1 MLEISLDQARRFIL
15 DIQGLRTSRVSRS
28 VLDVA
33 RRIHNIQI
41 DTISVVSRSHNLIT
55 YNRFAG
61 YKEGKIWD
69 ALKNGQLFE
78 YWSHAMCL
86 IPIEAF
92 PFYAWKMQHYPE
104 KLWSNYVKWAK
115 ENEHVIESVYS
126 HVKKNG
132 ATASATVGG
141 KNEGEKGWWGMKAER
156 MALEFL
162 HIDGRLMVAYRKK
175 FQKYYDIPE
184 RVLPANV
191 DSEPMD
197 DDQVLSYLGKTILG
211 SLGLVSAEDM
221 KSYMGN
227 LPSKILWN
235 GRRTEIEKY
244 LQHLETEGLA
254 SEVQIKGVK
263 ERYFVLKKNAS
274 KLERA
279 KPHDGEEVPMKLL
292 SPFDNIIRERH
303 IPRKMW
309 GFNYKIECYVPKEKR
324 VHGYYVLP
332 LLDQDCL
339 VGRVDAKADRK
350 EERLEVIAL
359 YLEHRDSR
367 EDPALGRLANGLK
380 LFAKFIGCSEIKI
393 GTVYPKNIKKRILPL
408 VEISE

>member
-1 MLEISLDQARRFIL
+1 MIEVTPEQARSFML
-15 DIQGLRTSRVSRS
+15 DVQGLRTEKPSKS
-28 VLDVA
+28 VMAVA

-55 YNRFAG
+55 YNRFAD

-69 ALKNGQLFE
+69 ALKKGHLFE

-86 IPIEAF
+86 IPIEAY

-104 KLWSNYVKWAK
+104 KLWSNYMRWAK
-115 ENEHVIESVYS
+115 ENEHVIDSVYK

-132 ATASATVGG
+132 VTASATVGG

-162 HIDGRLMVAYRKK
+162 HLDGSLMIAYRKG
-175 FQKYYDIPE
+175 FQKYYDLPE
-184 RVLPANV
+184 RVLPSNV
-191 DSEPMD
+191 NPEPMD
-197 DDQVLSYLGKTILG
+197 DNQVVSYLGKTVLE

-227 LPSKILWN
+227 LPSKVLWN
-235 GRRTEIEKY
+235 GRRTEIEKH
-244 LQHLETEGLA
+244 LQQLESEGLT

-263 ERYFVLKKNAS
+263 ERYFVLKKNVT

-279 KPHDGEEVPMKLL
+279 KPHDDEELPMKLL

-309 GFNYKIECYVPKEKR
+309 DFEYKIECYMF
-324 VHGYYVLP
+324 Y
-332 LLDQDCL
+332 
-339 VGRVDAKADRK
+339 
-350 EERLEVIAL
+350 L
-359 YLEHRDSR
+359 Y
-367 EDPALGRLANGLK
+367 
-380 LFAKFIGCSEIKI
+380 
-393 GTVYPKNIKKRILPL
+393 
-408 VEISE
+408 